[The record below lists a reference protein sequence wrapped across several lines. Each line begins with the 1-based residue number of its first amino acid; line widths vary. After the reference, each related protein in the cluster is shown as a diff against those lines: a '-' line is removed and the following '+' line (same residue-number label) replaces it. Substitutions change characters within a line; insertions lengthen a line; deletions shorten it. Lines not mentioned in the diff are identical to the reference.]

1 MIGREIESMKEK
13 KIDTLPEAE
22 LVVMQ
27 SVWELEEPVGTGKI
41 VEQVEHKKD
50 WSRSTIQVFLGRLE
64 ERGFLRC
71 ERKGRLKMY
80 YAAIKQEEYRKRET
94 KSFLENMY
102 ENSCKKLVASLVQSK
117 MMTKEDLEDIVK
129 IIGESEELNE

>member
-1 MIGREIESMKEK
+1 MKEK
-13 KIDTLPEAE
+13 KIDTLPESE

-27 SVWELEEPVGTGKI
+27 SVWELEEPVGTGRI
-41 VEQVEHKKD
+41 VEQVEQKRD

-80 YAAIKQEEYRKRET
+80 YSAIKQEEYRKRET

-102 ENSCKKLVASLVQSK
+102 ENSCKKLIASLVQTKMLSK
-117 MMTKEDLEDIVK
+117 EELEDIVK
-129 IIGESEELNE
+129 IMEESEDLDE

>member
-1 MIGREIESMKEK
+1 MKDK
-13 KIDTLPEAE
+13 KIDTSPEAE
-22 LVVMQ
+22 LVVMK
-27 SVWELEEPVGTGKI
+27 SVWDLEEPVGTGRI
-41 VEQVEHKKD
+41 VEKVEKKRE

-80 YAAIKQEEYRKRET
+80 YAAIKQQEYLKRET

-102 ENSCKKLVASLVQSK
+102 ENSCRKLIVSLVQTK
-117 MMTKEDLEDIVK
+117 MITKEELEDIVK
-129 IIGESEELNE
+129 IIEESEELDE